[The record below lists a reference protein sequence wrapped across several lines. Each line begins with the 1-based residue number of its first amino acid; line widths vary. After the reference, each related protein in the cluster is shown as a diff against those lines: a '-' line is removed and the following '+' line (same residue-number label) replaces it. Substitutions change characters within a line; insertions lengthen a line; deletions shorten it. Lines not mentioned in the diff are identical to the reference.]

1 MPTNYSMKKQSL
13 RSKTKGSVPKPKMKG
28 GTFNKER
35 PGVETQRANG
45 IKK

>member
-1 MPTNYSMKKQSL
+1 MKNQSM
-13 RSKTKGSVPKPKMKG
+13 RNKTRGSIPKPKMKG
-28 GTFNKER
+28 GTFSKEK